1 MKKLTCI
8 LSLLVLSAGISF
20 AKPVNT
26 VCPVSGKDAKASVTS
41 KHKGKDV
48 AFCCNNCKGKFD
60 ADPAKFE
67 DKIEKSK

>member
-1 MKKLTCI
+1 MKKLAFI
-8 LSLLVLSAGISF
+8 LSVLALSSGISF

-26 VCPVSGKDAKASVTS
+26 VCPVSGKDAKPSVTS

-67 DKIEKSK
+67 GKIQKD